1 MQRYKYKYMY
11 MYKIQAHLR
20 TKGRYFEDT
29 LDGEHGREDEV
40 EVGEHIGELEGGP
53 LELEN
58 NS

>member
-1 MQRYKYKYMY
+1 MY
-11 MYKIQAHLR
+11 YEIQAHLR